1 MRKLLFVSL
10 VITGLTTYSHA
21 TSIRIRDKPVLV
33 YTQDGLQ
40 VFSGTQT
47 AESLP
52 MAANMAI
59 RFGTFT
65 GGFCPTT
72 SNAAEWFTNFVGV
85 NGAVNLGSGIVAG
98 RYQLTAYIN
107 AGDGNLINS
116 PVTSNSGVQ
125 ETGSI
130 GIPTGAQLYAVL
142 WLSKYIPDTTG
153 GNSFDPFL
161 PAQQAAVLTDLDWIM
176 ITSSS
181 SDSNL
186 TSYSFSGSTT
196 AMVGSFDAVN
206 KGITLQ
212 SVSVPEPSALYLF
225 AFALLGLF
233 AIPRRGDR

>member
-40 VFSGTQT
+40 VVSGTQT

-98 RYQLTAYIN
+98 HYQLSAYIN

-130 GIPTGAQLYAVL
+130 GIPTGAQLYVVL
-142 WLSKYIPDTTG
+142 WLSKYIPNTIG

-186 TSYSFSGSTT
+186 TSYSFSDSTT
-196 AMVGSFDAVN
+196 AMVGSYDAAN
-206 KGITLQ
+206 KYVTLQ
-212 SVSVPEPSALYLF
+212 SVPEPSSLSLLVLGGVVVAL
-225 AFALLGLF
+225 G
-233 AIPRRGDR
+233 RRRR

>member
-1 MRKLLFVSL
+1 
-10 VITGLTTYSHA
+10 
-21 TSIRIRDKPVLV
+21 
-33 YTQDGLQ
+33 
-40 VFSGTQT
+40 
-47 AESLP
+47 

-65 GGFCPTT
+65 GGFRPTT

-85 NGAVNLGSGIVAG
+85 NGAVNLGAGIPGGYYDLRANF
-98 RYQLTAYIN
+98 Y

-142 WLSKYIPDTTG
+142 WLSKYIPNSSG

-161 PAQQAAVLTDLDWIM
+161 PAQQAAVLTDLDWVM

-186 TSYSFSGSTT
+186 ISYSFADSTT
-196 AMVGSFDAVN
+196 AMVGSCDAAN
-206 KGITLQ
+206 KAITLQ
-212 SVSVPEPSALYLF
+212 SVSVPEPSSLSLLVLGAAVVAL
-225 AFALLGLF
+225 
-233 AIPRRGDR
+233 RRKR